1 MLDYKWVLIMKSIN
15 KNVKFK
21 IFAVILII
29 ILCIAITPITFQ
41 NDTYYTIKI
50 GEHIQKYGID
60 MMDPYS
66 WHKGLSYTYP
76 HWLYDLLTYK
86 IYLHFGFMGIY
97 IATCLLSC
105 ILGFSIFFV
114 NNKLSKS
121 KVISFFITVG
131 TIYLLKDF
139 IAARAQ
145 LVTFI
150 LFILALYFI
159 EKFLESKNVKYAIG
173 IILISILIANLHVA
187 VWPFLFILFLPY
199 IGEYV
204 VYKIISN
211 EYKEKLLFLKIKLFK
226 KKSKKYQD
234 ELEKI
239 NINKTEKNDKIKNSY
254 KIKISKNDNIKWLII
269 IMIIC
274 AFTGLLTP
282 LGDTPYTYL
291 IKTLLGNTTQNIN
304 EHLPMVLSREPA
316 TLCTI
321 IIFLVVLMFKK
332 TRIKLCDLF
341 MVSGLALLMIL
352 SVRQLSMFSLIGST
366 ILSKIIVE
374 LITSYDNDPFINVFK
389 RIIKPFVIMGMILLV
404 GWITYDNIKTKYNDK
419 FVDETEYPV
428 KACDYILKNI
438 DLKNAKFY
446 NEYGYGSYMIYRGIP
461 VFIDSRADL
470 YTPEFNGVK
479 NAIFTD
485 YVESEDIV
493 VFYGDIFKKYDI
505 SHVILSSKSK
515 INVIISGEKNQKYH
529 EIYKDNNFVIYEIK

>member
-1 MLDYKWVLIMKSIN
+1 MKNLDNNI
-15 KNVKFK
+15 KFK
-21 IFAVILII
+21 ILAVILIV

-50 GEHIQKYGID
+50 GEHIQNYGID

-86 IYLHFGFMGIY
+86 IYSHFGFMGIY
-97 IATCLLSC
+97 VVTCILSC
-105 ILGFSIFFV
+105 ILGLSIFFV
-114 NNKLSKS
+114 NSKLSKS
-121 KVISFFITVG
+121 KIISFFVTVG
-131 TIYLLKDF
+131 TMCLLKDF

-150 LFILALYFI
+150 LFIFVIYFI
-159 EKFLESKNVKYAIG
+159 EKFLESKKAKYGIC

-211 EYKEKLLFLKIKLFK
+211 EYKEKLLLLKIKLFK

-304 EHLPMVLSREPA
+304 EHLPMVLSGEPA

-341 MVSGLALLMIL
+341 MISGLALLMIM
-352 SVRQLSMFSLIGST
+352 SVRQLSMFSLIGS
-366 ILSKIIVE
+366 IIFSKLIVE
-374 LITSYDNDPFINVFK
+374 LIESYNNDLFLDVMKKILRPIIILFMALSVGCLVYDNVK
-389 RIIKPFVIMGMILLV
+389 IK
-404 GWITYDNIKTKYNDK
+404 DDDK
-419 FVDETEYPV
+419 FVDETKYPV

-438 DLKNAKFY
+438 DLDNAKFY
-446 NEYGYGSYMIYRGIP
+446 NQYNYGSYMIYRGIP

-470 YTPEFNGVK
+470 YTPEFSGLK
-479 NAIFTD
+479 DDIFTD
-485 YVESEDIV
+485 YIESDDII
-493 VFYGDIFKKYDI
+493 VFYEDIFKKYNI
-505 SHVILSSKSK
+505 THIILSSKSQL
-515 INVIISGEKNQKYH
+515 NVIISGEKNKKYH
-529 EIYKDNNFVIYEIK
+529 EIYKDNNFVIYERKLID

>member
-1 MLDYKWVLIMKSIN
+1 MKKLDN
-15 KNVKFK
+15 NVKFK
-21 IFAVILII
+21 ILAVILII

-50 GEHIQKYGID
+50 GEHIQNYGID

-86 IYLHFGFMGIY
+86 IYSHFGFMGIY
-97 IATCLLSC
+97 VVTCILSC
-105 ILGFSIFFV
+105 ILGLSIFFV
-114 NNKLSKS
+114 NSKLSKS
-121 KVISFFITVG
+121 KIISFFVTVG
-131 TIYLLKDF
+131 TMCLLKDF

-150 LFILALYFI
+150 LFIFVIYFI
-159 EKFLESKNVKYAIG
+159 DKFLESKKAKYGIF

-211 EYKEKLLFLKIKLFK
+211 EYKEKLLLLKIKLFK
-226 KKSKKYQD
+226 KNSKKYQD
-234 ELEKI
+234 ELETL
-239 NINKTEKNDKIKNSY
+239 NINKTEKIDKIKNSY
-254 KIKISKNDNIKWLII
+254 KIKINKNDNIKCLII

-304 EHLPMVLSREPA
+304 EHLPMVLSGELA

-341 MVSGLALLMIL
+341 MISGLALLMIM

-366 ILSKIIVE
+366 VLSKIIVE
-374 LITSYDNDPFINVFK
+374 LITGYDNDPFINVFK
-389 RIIKPFVIMGMILLV
+389 RIIKPFVIIGMVLLV
-404 GWITYDNIKTKYNDK
+404 GWITYDNIKNKYNDK

-428 KACDYILKNI
+428 QACDYILKNI
-438 DLKNAKFY
+438 DLKKAKFY
-446 NEYGYGSYMIYRGIP
+446 NQYNYGSYMIYRGIP

-470 YTPEFNGVK
+470 YTPEFNGL
-479 NAIFTD
+479 NDNIFND
-485 YVESEDIV
+485 YVKLEDITI
-493 VFYGDIFKKYDI
+493 FYEDIFKKYNI
-505 SHVILSSKSK
+505 THIILSSKSK
-515 INVIISGEKNQKYH
+515 INIIMFGEKNQKYNK
-529 EIYKDNNFVIYEIK
+529 IYKDNNFVIYERK

>member
-1 MLDYKWVLIMKSIN
+1 MKKLSN
-15 KNVKFK
+15 DVKFK
-21 IFAVILII
+21 ILAVILII

-50 GEHIQKYGID
+50 GEHIQNYGID

-86 IYLHFGFMGIY
+86 IYSHFGFMGIY
-97 IATCLLSC
+97 VATCILSC
-105 ILGFSIFFV
+105 ILGLSIFFV
-114 NNKLSKS
+114 NSKLSKS
-121 KVISFFITVG
+121 KIISFFVTVG
-131 TIYLLKDF
+131 TMCLLKDF

-150 LFILALYFI
+150 LFIFIIYFI
-159 EKFLESKNVKYAIG
+159 EKFLESKKIKYGIG

-204 VYKIISN
+204 VYKIICK
-211 EYKEKLLFLKIKLFK
+211 EYKEKLLLLKIKLFK
-226 KKSKKYQD
+226 KNSKKYQE

-239 NINKTEKNDKIKNSY
+239 RLNKLEKSNKIKNSY
-254 KIKISKNDNIKWLII
+254 KIKINKNENVKWLII
-269 IMIIC
+269 IMVIC

-282 LGDTPYTYL
+282 LSDTPYTYL

-304 EHLPMVLSREPA
+304 EHLPMVLSEDLQA
-316 TLCTI
+316 LCVIT
-321 IIFLVVLMFKK
+321 IFLIVLMFKK

-341 MVSGLALLMIL
+341 MISGLTFLML
-352 SVRQLSMFSLIGST
+352 KSRRQLSMFSLVGST
-366 ILSKIIVE
+366 ILSKLTVE
-374 LITSYDNDPFINVFK
+374 LIESYNNDSLLDVIKKFLQPTIIVFMVLS
-389 RIIKPFVIMGMILLV
+389 IGCF
-404 GWITYDNIKTKYNDK
+404 TYDNINMKYNDR

-438 DLKNAKFY
+438 DLDNAKFY
-446 NEYGYGSYMIYRGIP
+446 NQYNYGSYMIYRGIP

-470 YTPEFNGVK
+470 YTPEFSGLK
-479 NAIFTD
+479 DDIFTD
-485 YVESEDIV
+485 YIESDDII
-493 VFYGDIFKKYDI
+493 VFYEDIFKKYNI
-505 SHVILSSKSK
+505 THIILSSKSQL
-515 INVIISGEKNQKYH
+515 NVIISGEKNKKYH
-529 EIYKDNNFVIYEIK
+529 EIYKDNNFVIYERKLID